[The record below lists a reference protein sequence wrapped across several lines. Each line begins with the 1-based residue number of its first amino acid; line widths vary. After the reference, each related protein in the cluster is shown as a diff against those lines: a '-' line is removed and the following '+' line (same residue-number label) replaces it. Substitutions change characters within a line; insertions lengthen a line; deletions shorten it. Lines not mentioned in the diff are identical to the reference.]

1 MSANIRT
8 GLCEYGFNI
17 PFFIYVLSAL
27 EYLLLACDEFICT
40 QVHSPYTHKQVE
52 DMSYISNDAL
62 NIQL

>member
-17 PFFIYVLSAL
+17 TFLYVLSPL

-40 QVHSPYTHKQVE
+40 QVHSPYTHKQVK